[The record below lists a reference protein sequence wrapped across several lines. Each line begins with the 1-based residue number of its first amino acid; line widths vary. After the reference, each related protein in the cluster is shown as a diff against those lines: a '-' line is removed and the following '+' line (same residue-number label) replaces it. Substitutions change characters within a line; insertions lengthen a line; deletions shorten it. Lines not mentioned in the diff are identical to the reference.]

1 MRITPKENLRDCVV
15 VHINLPEPLR
25 ALHLTFVF
33 CFRTVE
39 GEKSLVM
46 GASGS
51 HLCISLHND
60 LFLRFASGLLRAFC
74 VVFLSNTNV
83 LNLGH

>member
-1 MRITPKENLRDCVV
+1 MISHPTAYLKDNLSCIIPRG
-15 VHINLPEPLR
+15 E
-25 ALHLTFVF
+25 FQ

-51 HLCISLHND
+51 HLCISLHNG